1 MFNQIYLKIRII
13 SRSKILISLI
23 NVILITIDTNINYLE
38 LLLMKMTKLSKLTEL
53 MINKISQNY
62 LNIGNFN
69 PF

>member
-38 LLLMKMTKLSKLTEL
+38 LLLMKMTKLFKLTEL